1 MQLRVKLISDC
12 YFKPSPHEFLQ
23 LAPIRISQ
31 RRDYVPHRHI
41 NLTSQLLHR
50 YPSFLMS
57 SYISLPPDIVNRHLK
72 NHLYENIIQFRATII
87 LNPHNSVLPIR
98 CYKAAKKSS
107 CHSYP
112 NHVTVR
118 TSEKDMFPSFIL
130 LPTQQITQ
138 TLIRSPV
145 DRRFFIASQMMKE
158 NIGTAC
164 VNQTKVLNRLSH
176 TCFLFVPMSY

>member
-1 MQLRVKLISDC
+1 MILHQCPSSPMSPRIPFSPYMIDCHLKIHSLQDFIYSRDPITLHPVKSILRVWSDARTQQS
-12 YFKPSPHEFLQ
+12 PS
-23 LAPIRISQ
+23 
-31 RRDYVPHRHI
+31 
-41 NLTSQLLHR
+41 
-50 YPSFLMS
+50 
-57 SYISLPPDIVNRHLK
+57 
-72 NHLYENIIQFRATII
+72 
-87 LNPHNSVLPIR
+87 
-98 CYKAAKKSS
+98 
-107 CHSYP
+107 HSNP
-112 NHVTVR
+112 NHIVIT
-118 TSEKDMFPSFIL
+118 TCEKEMVSSFIL